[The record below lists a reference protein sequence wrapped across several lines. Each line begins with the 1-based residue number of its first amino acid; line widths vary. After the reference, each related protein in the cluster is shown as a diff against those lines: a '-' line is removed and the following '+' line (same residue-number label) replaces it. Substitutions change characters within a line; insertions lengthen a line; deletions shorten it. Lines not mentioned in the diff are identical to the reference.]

1 MKIFTWK
8 RTAVLAPVAAAL
20 ALAPLAAA
28 ADQPQ
33 QATVPISF
41 SLTDYSL
48 CGFAIAESATGEIDK
63 TIFPDGS
70 QIWHIH
76 RYSTFS
82 ANGKTLTSD
91 ANFTRFLDPTQ
102 PNLINDA
109 APSSASRSR
118 ARAPSSCRPESSSST
133 TQPAR
138 STSTP
143 APPNSS
149 TTTPPPS
156 APTSATDARKEES
169 ECAHED

>member
-8 RTAVLAPVAAAL
+8 RATRLASVAAAL

-63 TIFPDGS
+63 TIFSDGS

-76 RYSTFS
+76 RLGTFS

-91 ANFTRFLDPTQ
+91 ANFTRFLDPAQ
-102 PNLINDA
+102 PDLINDSGTIFSVQIPGEGAVFMQAGKLLLDIATGQVYFDAGPAQFVDHDTA
-109 APSSASRSR
+109 AF
-118 ARAPSSCRPESSSST
+118 
-133 TQPAR
+133 
-138 STSTP
+138 
-143 APPNSS
+143 
-149 TTTPPPS
+149 
-156 APTSATDARKEES
+156 
-169 ECAHED
+169 CAYLSN